1 MSNTILI
8 QILTFFPPL
17 YDNNVLNLYSEIQ
30 YAYKLHPFPL
40 KNNINEYNDDTLKDL
55 NQLRNYISILNEQGN
70 TNQILVEIFK
80 LYKYWGPDG
89 FNILNNNLINL
100 ISELYNK
107 LQIEQEIM
115 LQQSNIAA
123 EIESQNLDKQLKKLS
138 LTRDKKTLQD
148 IDLSKLNINKFGF
161 KKLKTRFTS
170 KSKFN

>member
-8 QILTFFPPL
+8 HILTFFPPL
-17 YDNNVLNLYSEIQ
+17 YDNNVLNLYYEIQ

-40 KNNINEYNDDTLKDL
+40 KNNINEYNYNTLKDL
-55 NQLRNYISILNEQGN
+55 NQLRNYINILNEQRN
-70 TNQILVEIFK
+70 TNQILIEIFK

-89 FNILNNNLINL
+89 LNILNNNFNNL
-100 ISELYNK
+100 IAELNYNLK
-107 LQIEQEIM
+107 KEHEIM
-115 LQQSNIAA
+115 LEQSKIQS
-123 EIESQNLDKQLKKLS
+123 EIESQNLDKELKKLS

-161 KKLKTRFTS
+161 KKSKTRFTT